1 MSKEKL
7 SKAARGRDAS
17 GNVIVELALVLPFL
31 LLVIAG
37 IVDLGMLYWEKHV
50 ITNASREGARA
61 AAKSDVTDP
70 LHPLQPS
77 PAKEK
82 KVTDVMDIVQKYLDR
97 FHLKAPDGS
106 PLVLAKNVT
115 FFYTW
120 DLSSSPGVLTVELK
134 DIPVKLTLLPN
145 IYGLPGG
152 GWSSDPVLL
161 KARTTMAAE
170 WSTAPLP

>member
-1 MSKEKL
+1 MCKVKISQ
-7 SKAARGRDAS
+7 AARRRDAS

-31 LLVIAG
+31 LLVIGG
-37 IVDLGMLYWEKHV
+37 IVDLGLLYWEKHV

-61 AAKSDVTDP
+61 AAKSDVTTNP
-70 LHPLQPS
+70 LLPS
-77 PAKEK
+77 PAKETT
-82 KVTDVMDIVQKYLDR
+82 VTAVMDKVQYYLDR

-120 DLSSSPGVLTVELK
+120 VLPSVNSPAVLTVELK

-145 IYGLPGG
+145 IYGFS
-152 GWSSDPVLL
+152 WSSDPVLL

-170 WSTAPLP
+170 WITPPLP

>member
-31 LLVIAG
+31 LLVIGG
-37 IVDLGMLYWEKHV
+37 IVDLGLLYWEKHV

-61 AAKSDVTDP
+61 AARTGVGGAADQRISQVE
-70 LHPLQPS
+70 Q
-77 PAKEK
+77 
-82 KVTDVMDIVQKYLDR
+82 IVQSYLDR

-106 PLVLAKNVT
+106 PLVLAQDVT

-145 IYGLPGG
+145 IYGLAGG

-161 KARTTMAAE
+161 KAGTTMAAE

>member
-7 SKAARGRDAS
+7 SKAARGRDAGGS
-17 GNVIVELALVLPFL
+17 VIIELALVLPFL

-37 IVDLGMLYWEKHV
+37 IVDLGLLYWEMHV

-61 AAKSDVTDP
+61 AAKSKVTTDP
-70 LHPLQPS
+70 AKPS
-77 PAKEK
+77 PAKEEI
-82 KVTDVMDIVQKYLDR
+82 VTVEKIVQDYLDR
-97 FHLKAPDGS
+97 FHLKDPDGS

-120 DLSSSPGVLTVELK
+120 VLPSVDSPGVLTVELK

-145 IYGLPGG
+145 IYGFS
-152 GWSSDPVLL
+152 WSSDPVLL

-170 WSTAPLP
+170 WITPPLP

>member
-17 GNVIVELALVLPFL
+17 GSVIIELALVLPFL

-37 IVDLGMLYWEKHV
+37 IVDLGLLYWEMHV

-61 AAKSDVTDP
+61 AAKSDVTTN
-70 LHPLQPS
+70 PLQPS

-82 KVTDVMDIVQKYLDR
+82 TVTDVMAIVQNYLKCFKIKDP
-97 FHLKAPDGS
+97 LKPPPDND
-106 PLVLAKNVT
+106 LVLAKNVT

-145 IYGLPGG
+145 IYGFS
-152 GWSSDPVLL
+152 WSSDPVLL